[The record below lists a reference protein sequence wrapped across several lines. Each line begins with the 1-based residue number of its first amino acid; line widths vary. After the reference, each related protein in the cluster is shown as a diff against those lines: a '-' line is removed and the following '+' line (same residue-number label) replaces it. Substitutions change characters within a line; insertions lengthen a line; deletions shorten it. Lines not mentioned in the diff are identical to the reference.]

1 MRASQ
6 ATSVTELGNF
16 LTKVAQNIR
25 VIFWAISREK
35 WFGYVLGIIGE
46 IGQLFI
52 PSSGHTASN
61 GHSVSVVPRLTKT
74 PEQRCLWTGSGYGS
88 LARAVASNARVPRF
102 SSSHRHNLYWRFV
115 NYQLYWRDENK
126 SKRCR
131 EWPIKKIF
139 MTCSFPHN
147 GRDFGLIR
155 GGSFEFDVSSTS

>member
-61 GHSVSVVPRLTKT
+61 GHSVSVVPRLTNGLLVVHFMYLERGKEAT
-74 PEQRCLWTGSGYGS
+74 VLSQGTG
-88 LARAVASNARVPRF
+88 A
-102 SSSHRHNLYWRFV
+102 
-115 NYQLYWRDENK
+115 
-126 SKRCR
+126 
-131 EWPIKKIF
+131 
-139 MTCSFPHN
+139 
-147 GRDFGLIR
+147 
-155 GGSFEFDVSSTS
+155 VSSYLLLLLQDSWAKMFMNGQWLWLIGQSSCFQRQSSAVFIQSSA